1 MRNTAYDGSDAGVPE
16 AMGYIKSGNS
26 AALCHPV
33 ASLTNRFDRLPSF
46 SFSMMR
52 PHLSCLLSIPLVSAK
67 TLEFYWELSW
77 KFVAPDGFGRPVV
90 SVNNMWPPPT
100 IEGVVGDRI
109 VVHVNNRL
117 GNETSS
123 IHWHG
128 LQQVGQ
134 NTMDGPSMVTQCPI
148 PPGPGSPMIS
158 MYSFIF
164 RPFLD
169 RAIRVGRECGGWGP
183 EPIPDTGLINSG
195 QNVTIK
201 VNDRKT
207 YLLRVVNLGN
217 FVGTYFEV
225 ESHQLTIV
233 EADGNYMDPV
243 TVDRL
248 YLTVA
253 QRYAV
258 LITLKPRDSK
268 EGAILMKA
276 QLDTTMFD
284 SIPANYNPNF
294 YGYLVHD
301 DRQPLPPQKPIT
313 NLTVVDDLT
322 LVTAKYNPF
331 VDQVDAYD
339 HVDHQ
344 IIITMDFTTINNQNR
359 AIIDNVTYVEQKV
372 PTLYTALSVGSF
384 AENPI
389 VYGRNTNPF
398 LIKSGEVVEVIIN
411 NHDVSS
417 FLPLF
422 HPFLHPFH
430 LLLLC
435 DLYLTYPG
443 QDGSHPWHTHGY
455 SYQIIARSP
464 TNGGDYPGGPLK
476 PPSPRPCRRDT
487 TTVNAGGFVAF
498 RFLANN
504 PGVHL
509 FHCHIEWHVVSGLVA
524 TLIETPTS
532 LQGHL
537 DIPRDHLDSCRRLGI
552 PTAGNAAGNERHPLD
567 LAGANTQPPPS
578 PMGALVNA
586 SALRDPA
593 RPRKGH
599 PAWPYWPEKGHHHRA
614 GY

>member
-1 MRNTAYDGSDAGVPE
+1 MR
-16 AMGYIKSGNS
+16 
-26 AALCHPV
+26 
-33 ASLTNRFDRLPSF
+33 F
-46 SFSMMR
+46 
-52 PHLSCLLSIPLVSAK
+52 HLSSLISIPLVSAK

-148 PPGPGSPMIS
+148 PPGSRFTYDFHAGTYWWHAHVPGQIADGLRGPMYFKDPHAPYKDQIDGELS
-158 MYSFIF
+158 ITLGDWYHTQA
-164 RPFLD
+164 PFLIEQYES
-169 RAIRVGRECGGWGP
+169 AENAAAGGP

-195 QNVTIK
+195 QNVTVK
-201 VNDRKT
+201 VDDRKT

-225 ESHQLTIV
+225 EGHQLTIV
-233 EADGNYMDPV
+233 EANGNYMDPV
-243 TVDRL
+243 TVNRL

-268 EGAILMKA
+268 EGAILIKA

-301 DRQPLPPQKPIT
+301 DRQSLPSQKPIT

-331 VDQVDAYD
+331 IDQVDAYD

-344 IIITMDFTTINNQNR
+344 IIINMDFTTINNQNR

-389 VYGRNTNPF
+389 VYGRNTNPS

-411 NHDVSS
+411 NHD
-417 FLPLF
+417 
-422 HPFLHPFH
+422 
-430 LLLLC
+430 
-435 DLYLTYPG
+435 
-443 QDGSHPWHTHGY
+443 DGSHPWHTHGY

-464 TNGGDYPGGPLK
+464 ANGGDYPGGPLK

-487 TTVNAGGFVAF
+487 ITVNAGSFVAF

-537 DIPRDHLDSCRRLGI
+537 YIPRDHLDSCHRFGI

-567 LAGANTQPPPS
+567 LAGANTQPPPT